1 MALFFAA
8 SSSLAFAEDVGSGT
22 IEFRGVVNTGACTIA
37 PSSVNKLVN
46 LGSVPVASLQT
57 AGAQGPVSD
66 FELELTNCMLDP
78 AGSGTNYSKVG
89 ITFTGTMDINNLWA
103 NTGTASNVGILFED
117 QRGGQIISG
126 STIEQAMRAGT
137 NVINLS
143 ARMQATG
150 AATAGTV
157 KSTVVYVL
165 NYQ

>member
-1 MALFFAA
+1 MKSKIFNSSIMGLLFAA
-8 SSSLAFAEDVGSGT
+8 SSSMAFAEDVGSGT

-89 ITFTGTMDINNLWA
+89 ITFSGMMDINNLWA
-103 NTGTASNVGILFED
+103 STGTASNVGILFAD
-117 QRGGQIISG
+117 QRGNTIVSG
-126 STIEQAMRAGT
+126 DTIEQTMREGT
-137 NVINLS
+137 NVINLT

-150 AATAGTV
+150 AATA
-157 KSTVVYVL
+157 
-165 NYQ
+165 